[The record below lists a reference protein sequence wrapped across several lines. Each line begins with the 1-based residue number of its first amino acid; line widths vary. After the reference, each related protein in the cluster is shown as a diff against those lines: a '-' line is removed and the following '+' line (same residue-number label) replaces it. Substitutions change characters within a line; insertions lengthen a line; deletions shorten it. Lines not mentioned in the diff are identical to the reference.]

1 MKYFARI
8 GDVEHEVELIERLGE
23 LQVQVDG
30 EPFSIEYESV
40 DALGQVGVLSDGLS
54 FGASVEGDG
63 ERIAVTI
70 AGHTYHVVIEDE
82 RERAAHAAERSSA
95 GSGGTVTSVMPGV
108 VVAVL
113 VRRGQQVEE
122 GESLLILE
130 AMKMQNEI
138 VAPCAGLVAAVHV
151 EEGRAVGTGDK
162 LVTLRGSEG

>member
-8 GDVEHEVELIERLGE
+8 GDVEHEVELTERLGE

-30 EPFSIEYESV
+30 EPFSIEYEPV

-54 FGASVEGDG
+54 FGASVEGAGD
-63 ERIAVTI
+63 RVAVTI
-70 AGHTYHVVIEDE
+70 AGHIYHVEIEDE
-82 RERAAHAAERSSA
+82 RERAAHAAERRSA

-108 VVAVL
+108 VVTVL

-122 GESLLILE
+122 GDPLLILE

-138 VAPCAGLVAAVHV
+138 VAPCAGLVAAVHI
-151 EEGRAVGTGDK
+151 EEGRVVGTGDK
-162 LVTLRGSEG
+162 LVTLRGPEE